1 MTASSFGAPRRC
13 MRAPW
18 ISVALV
24 ALCSALAPQVARAQ
38 TLKDALKQ
46 HVDEGI
52 DRSEQKAREREE
64 REKAKEKAKQ
74 SEEQKPAPKPQQPA
88 KAEPAAQPA
97 DVEFGFDTRDDAK
110 PEEKP
115 DTGPKLPVRLLGEN
129 VKIDITLGGGYRG
142 WYPQQYHAVDI
153 DVASYATWT
162 IDVKAK
168 LFKFLALRRGYYES
182 NGASA
187 PRTEEAAVAAK
198 IGSYAPKAAW
208 LLGVIGV
215 PISKAW
221 EPQIRYESRA
231 FDTRAIPNRPVCVVP
246 RDAPEDAQDCPGS
259 AADLKIISSFETF
272 VAGVRY
278 DHSKTGSIVVEQK
291 GSKIPPIFFGIGLMQ
306 YRKPYQL
313 NVDGYTLDDYL
324 FDGRF
329 RGAGLALGADFGGGL
344 DRFFADADV
353 QFGLGEVSLTNSISL
368 NELVPGDKLIG
379 YVQGSAGIGYRWPI
393 IRGAPTLILV
403 PQARIGGASFFLVD
417 TASDESDMGT
427 TTSPSVN
434 WDLLWQVQLSL
445 LIPL

>member
-1 MTASSFGAPRRC
+1 
-13 MRAPW
+13 
-18 ISVALV
+18 VL
-24 ALCSALAPQVARAQ
+24 SAGPLHAQ
-38 TLKDALKQ
+38 TLKDTLKQ

-52 DRSEQKAREREE
+52 DKSEEKARERQE
-64 REKAKEKAKQ
+64 REKKKEEEKKKAEQEAQAQPPPPPVQPQPAPEPKPEAKP
-74 SEEQKPAPKPQQPA
+74 EQKPDL
-88 KAEPAAQPA
+88 EFSFNSND
-97 DVEFGFDTRDDAK
+97 DVEPEKK
-110 PEEKP
+110 PE
-115 DTGPKLPVRLLGEN
+115 GPKLPVRVLGDD
-129 VKIDITLGGGYRG
+129 VKLDITLGGGYRG
-142 WYPQQYHAVDI
+142 WYPQQYDAVDI
-153 DVASYATWT
+153 DVANYATWT

-246 RDAPEDAQDCPGS
+246 RDAPENAMDCPGS

-278 DHSKTGSIVVEQK
+278 DHSKSGSIVVEQK

-313 NVDGYTLDDYL
+313 NVDGFTLDDYL

-344 DRFFADADV
+344 DRFFADVDM
-353 QFGLGEVSLTNSISL
+353 QLGLGEVSLTDSITL

-393 IRGAPTLILV
+393 IRAAPTLILV
-403 PQARIGGASFFLVD
+403 PQARFGGASFFLVD
-417 TASDESDMGT
+417 TSSDETDMGT

>member
-1 MTASSFGAPRRC
+1 MTSWL
-13 MRAPW
+13 RA
-18 ISVALV
+18 
-24 ALCSALAPQVARAQ
+24 SALIALSCVLYAPPLHAQ
-38 TLKDALKQ
+38 TLKDTLKQ

-52 DRSEQKAREREE
+52 DKSEEKARERQE
-64 REKAKEKAKQ
+64 REKKKEEEKKKAEQEALAQPQPAQPEPKPEAKPQ
-74 SEEQKPAPKPQQPA
+74 QTPEQKPDIEFSFNSNDD
-88 KAEPAAQPA
+88 AEP
-97 DVEFGFDTRDDAK
+97 EK
-110 PEEKP
+110 KKEE
-115 DTGPKLPVRLLGEN
+115 GPKLPVRVLGED
-129 VKIDITLGGGYRG
+129 VKLDITLGGGYRG
-142 WYPQQYHAVDI
+142 WYPQQYDAVDI
-153 DVASYATWT
+153 DVANYATWT

-182 NGASA
+182 NGAAA

-246 RDAPEDAQDCPGS
+246 RGAPENAMDCPGS

-278 DHSKTGSIVVEQK
+278 DHSKSGSIVVEQK

-313 NVDGYTLDDYL
+313 NVDGFTLDDYL

-344 DRFFADADV
+344 DRFFGDV
-353 QFGLGEVSLTNSISL
+353 DMQLGLGEVSLTDSITL

-393 IRGAPTLILV
+393 IRAAPTLILV

-417 TASDESDMGT
+417 TSSDETDMGT